1 MALDEP
7 RDTDEVYK
15 VDGYTYVV
23 DKDLLEKA
31 KPIKIDFAITG
42 FKLDCAIDFGTGSAC
57 GSCSSGS
64 CSV

>member
-15 VDGYTYVV
+15 VDGFTYVV
-23 DKDLLEKA
+23 DKDLLERA
-31 KPIKIDFAITG
+31 KPIKIDFAMSG
-42 FKLDCAIDFGTGSAC
+42 FKLDSAIDFGPSSGCS
-57 GSCSSGS
+57 SCSSGS